1 MGDATGARSA
11 AGAAA
16 RAGVEAAAEGAG
28 STGAANP
35 SHAQALVLVDELA
48 RCGLTDVV
56 LAPGSRSAALAMAM
70 HDDPRIRL
78 HVELD
83 ERSAGFLALGIAR
96 ASGRPAAVVVTS
108 GSAVANLHPAVVEA
122 DTGEVPLL
130 LLTAD
135 RPPEL
140 RATGA
145 NQAIDQLAIFG
156 RAVRWFVDVGVAEDR
171 PGVVAYWRSTLDR
184 AWASAL
190 GLAGPAGPVHLN
202 LPFREPTVPLGDDG
216 RTAAPGPFSQPL
228 DGRDGDRP
236 WTVAARVPTVPDPDA
251 VAALATR
258 IAAVRRGLLV
268 LGQTTVPSGP
278 VHELARAAGW
288 PVLAEPTSNARHGD
302 LAVAHAHHLLA
313 HAGFTAAHRP
323 ELVVR
328 VGRTG
333 LSRHVAALLDPD
345 VPQVLLDPHGTW
357 HDPERAIGELLVGDP
372 AALCTALAAHL
383 ASEPA
388 APRAPGGGAA
398 SGASGP
404 GAAAGSDWLQGW
416 LAADARARQVLDD
429 VLDADD
435 RISEP
440 RVARDLA
447 AALPRG
453 STLVVASSM
462 PIRDLDQFLAPR
474 DGVRVVANRGASG
487 IDGFVST
494 VLGVALVAAAA
505 GHGGDGGPTV
515 ALAGDLSLLH
525 DANGFLL
532 APDAERVDATFV
544 VVDNDGGG
552 IFHFLPQA
560 GFPGSF
566 ERLFG
571 TPHGR
576 DLEDLARFHRLGYT
590 QVDTASALA
599 PSVAAAIERGGI
611 QLVHVRT
618 DRRANAELH
627 RRLTAAVGE
636 ALSSLPSAT

>member
-1 MGDATGARSA
+1 
-11 AGAAA
+11 
-16 RAGVEAAAEGAG
+16 
-28 STGAANP
+28 
-35 SHAQALVLVDELA
+35 
-48 RCGLTDVV
+48 
-56 LAPGSRSAALAMAM
+56 
-70 HDDPRIRL
+70 
-78 HVELD
+78 
-83 ERSAGFLALGIAR
+83 
-96 ASGRPAAVVVTS
+96 
-108 GSAVANLHPAVVEA
+108 
-122 DTGEVPLL
+122 
-130 LLTAD
+130 
-135 RPPEL
+135 
-140 RATGA
+140 
-145 NQAIDQLAIFG
+145 
-156 RAVRWFVDVGVAEDR
+156 
-171 PGVVAYWRSTLDR
+171 
-184 AWASAL
+184 
-190 GLAGPAGPVHLN
+190 
-202 LPFREPTVPLGDDG
+202 
-216 RTAAPGPFSQPL
+216 
-228 DGRDGDRP
+228 
-236 WTVAARVPTVPDPDA
+236 VPDPEA

-258 IAAVRRGLLV
+258 IAAVPRGLLV
-268 LGQTTVPSGP
+268 LGQTAVPSGP

-288 PVLAEPTSNARHGD
+288 PVLAEPASNARHGE

-313 HAGFTAAHRP
+313 HAGFAAAHRP

-333 LSRHVAALLDPD
+333 LSRHVAALLGPD
-345 VPQVLLDPHGTW
+345 VHQVLLDPHGTW

-383 ASEPA
+383 ADGPP
-388 APRAPGGGAA
+388 APRGPGDGAA
-398 SGASGP
+398 SGSP
-404 GAAAGSDWLQGW
+404 AGSDWLQGW
-416 LAADARARQVLDD
+416 LAADARARQVLGD

-447 AALPRG
+447 AALPSG

-474 DGVRVVANRGASG
+474 EGVRVVANRGASG

-494 VLGVALVAAAA
+494 VLGVALA
-505 GHGGDGGPTV
+505 GGTATARGPTV

-532 APDAERVDATFV
+532 APDAARVDATFV

-560 GFPGSF
+560 AFPGSF

-590 QVDTASALA
+590 RVDTASALA
-599 PSVAAAIERGGI
+599 PSVAAATERGGV
-611 QLVHVRT
+611 QLVHLRT